1 MQLRDLVY
9 GPPRVVD
16 PKAGLTQKPR
26 PPKRDLWFHVESI
39 LLLAGI
45 PTIVF
50 AIISSTF
57 AFVIVSLPALAWVV
71 LLGALGLALFFVYV
85 NFASTARRPFYLYLA
100 ILTLLA
106 TACGVVA
113 GLWVYE
119 GDSRQY
125 FCTKQRVP
133 YADVAATA
141 DSDHYQDAAT
151 IEFNSFAHVDSSRG
165 MGRTALDGQVYCAA
179 PIMAVNSNSYV
190 SFWAV
195 GIDCCETLSD
205 FFCGDVED
213 ASVKTGVAVPKAEH
227 TLQMR
232 TSMYDEFNKTIQ
244 QAAAAY
250 RLLAPSD
257 PMILYWEQ
265 DVHKAES
272 RFLKETLTSLVHWW
286 QAFSLIAICFALL
299 LHLGTRTTST
309 PSWASTTFS
318 DPRYG
323 AVG

>member
-26 PPKRDLWFHVESI
+26 PEKRDLWFHAQSI

-45 PTIVF
+45 PTITF
-50 AIISSTF
+50 AVISSTF
-57 AFVIVSLPALAWVV
+57 AFVIVTLPAFAWIV
-71 LLGALGLALFFVYV
+71 LFAAVALVLFFIYV
-85 NFASTARRPFYLYLA
+85 NYASTARRPLYMYLA

-125 FCTKQRVP
+125 FCATQGVP
-133 YADVAATA
+133 YTDVSAAA
-141 DSDHYQDAAT
+141 DSEYYEDAAT
-151 IEFNSFAHVDSSRG
+151 IEFDSFAHVDSDRG
-165 MGRTALDGQVYCAA
+165 MGRTALDGHVYCVA
-179 PIMAVNSNSYV
+179 PVLAVNSMSHA

-195 GIDCCETLSD
+195 GLDCCETLSE

-213 ASVKTGVAVPKAEH
+213 VSAKTGVAVPRAKH

-250 RLLAPSD
+250 RMSAPSD
-257 PMILYWEQ
+257 PMVLYWLT
-265 DVHKAES
+265 DVKNAKLG
-272 RFLKETLTSLVHWW
+272 FLKDTLTSLVHWW
-286 QAFSLIAICFALL
+286 QAYSLIAICLALL
-299 LHLGTRTTST
+299 LHLGTRTSST
-309 PSWASTTFS
+309 PSWASSTFS
-318 DPRYG
+318 EAKYG
-323 AVG
+323 AVR